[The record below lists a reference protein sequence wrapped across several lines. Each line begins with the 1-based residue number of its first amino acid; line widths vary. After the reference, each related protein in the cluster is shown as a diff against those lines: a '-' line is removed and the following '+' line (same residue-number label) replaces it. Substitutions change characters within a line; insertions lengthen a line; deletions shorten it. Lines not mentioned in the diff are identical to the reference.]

1 MLCGK
6 WQCRPNLATHRSIT
20 DRQRSARTGSPDVD
34 SATQKEKEKQS
45 MQVLIV
51 GAGLYGAVCAHELT
65 SAGHTCHVIEKRDH
79 IGGNI
84 FTRYVPEAGCH
95 EHVYGAHIFHTNS
108 KRIWDYMNQFADFN
122 HYVNRVK
129 VAHDDQIYSFP
140 INLFT
145 LYQVFGVR
153 TPEEARTRLAA
164 DIVPNAAPANMEEY
178 CFSVIGP
185 TLYKLFIEGYTLKQW
200 GRHPR
205 ELPAD
210 AVKRLPVRLTF
221 DDNYFNDRYQGIP
234 IGGYTAIVEKM
245 LDGTS
250 VETGIDFHADRN
262 TWMSG
267 ADLVI
272 YTGPI
277 DAFFD
282 YRYGVLEYRSLR
294 FERKLVDVNDFQG
307 NSVVNYT
314 DASVPWTR
322 ILEHKHFDMNLNAP
336 ATLITHEY
344 PQAWTKGDIEYY
356 PVRNE
361 ESEALFERYRDD
373 AEKLSPQVQFGG
385 RLGEY
390 RYYDMHQVVGS
401 ALAFCEKLAA

>member
-108 KRIWDYMNQFADFN
+108 KRIWDFMNQFADFN

-250 VETGIDFHADRN
+250 RPGSTSTQTEIPGCQVPIWLSTPARSMRSSTIDTACLNTGHC
-262 TWMSG
+262 
-267 ADLVI
+267 
-272 YTGPI
+272 
-277 DAFFD
+277 
-282 YRYGVLEYRSLR
+282 
-294 FERKLVDVNDFQG
+294 
-307 NSVVNYT
+307 
-314 DASVPWTR
+314 AS
-322 ILEHKHFDMNLNAP
+322 
-336 ATLITHEY
+336 
-344 PQAWTKGDIEYY
+344 
-356 PVRNE
+356 NE
-361 ESEALFERYRDD
+361 SSSTSTISREIPSSTTPMRRCR
-373 AEKLSPQVQFGG
+373 G
-385 RLGEY
+385 RA
-390 RYYDMHQVVGS
+390 S
-401 ALAFCEKLAA
+401 SSTSTSI